1 MEPVMISP
9 VRLTQ
14 LITAVGLLS
23 LTTACGAESVTA
35 PGAPRA
41 PGAPARDV
49 TTCQGYSV
57 ADGKC

>member
-9 VRLTQ
+9 VRVAQ
-14 LITAVGLLS
+14 LIATLGVMS
-23 LTTACGAESVTA
+23 LTACGAESVTA
-35 PGAPRA
+35 PGASRA

-49 TTCQGYSV
+49 TPCGYSV